1 MRVVVAG
8 NYKKPV
14 LLSTKEATAVL
25 IETDDGKPNV
35 IFKML
40 PDGNGWIR
48 LTQGEDKNFFEV
60 ATQLG
65 LI

>member
-8 NYKKPV
+8 NFNKPL
-14 LLSTKEATAVL
+14 LLSTTEATAVL
-25 IETDDGKPNV
+25 IETNDGKPSV

-48 LTQGEDKNFFEV
+48 LTKGEDKNFFEM